1 MSKNSEFE
9 KFKSGMSLPT
19 TRSLGAAI
27 GVGGSREEKV
37 ERPAS
42 GKTTDPTKKQ
52 VSHYMDEHLL
62 EQLGILKAKSRKSM
76 SALYEEAIYDLLQ
89 KYNIR

>member
-1 MSKNSEFE
+1 MAKVSEFE
-9 KFKSGMSLPT
+9 KFKSGLSAASS
-19 TRSLGAAI
+19 RSLGAALSPR
-27 GVGGSREEKV
+27 GEEPV
-37 ERPAS
+37 VAS
-42 GKTTDPTKKQ
+42 TGKTTDPTKKQ

-62 EQLGILKAKSRKSM
+62 DQLAMLKIKSKKSM

>member
-1 MSKNSEFE
+1 MSKSSEFE
-9 KFKSGMSLPT
+9 KFKSGMNPT
-19 TRSLGAAI
+19 TRSLGAALAPKAE
-27 GVGGSREEKV
+27 VSAV
-37 ERPAS
+37 S
-42 GKTTDPTKKQ
+42 TGKTTDPTKKQ

>member
-1 MSKNSEFE
+1 MSKSSEFE
-9 KFKSGMSLPT
+9 KFKSGMNPT
-19 TRSLGAAI
+19 SRSLGAALAPRTEAP
-27 GVGGSREEKV
+27 V
-37 ERPAS
+37 AS
-42 GKTTDPTKKQ
+42 TGKTTDPSKKQ

-62 EQLGILKAKSRKSM
+62 EQLGVLKAKSHKSM